1 MTTLNNTIETQEIIL
16 SKLAVVLATVITF
29 ITACF

>member
-1 MTTLNNTIETQEIIL
+1 MTTLNNTIAKQEIAL
-16 SKLAVVLATVITF
+16 FKLAVVLGFFVTM